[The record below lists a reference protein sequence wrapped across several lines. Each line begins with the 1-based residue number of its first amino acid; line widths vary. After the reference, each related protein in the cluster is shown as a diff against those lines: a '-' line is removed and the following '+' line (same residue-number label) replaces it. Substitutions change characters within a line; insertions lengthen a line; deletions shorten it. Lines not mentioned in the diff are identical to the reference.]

1 MAGTPPWQ
9 KGDMNAILSPM
20 DLATQILIV
29 DDDAGIRSLVSS
41 FLERHGFKTDTA
53 ANPAEMRAKLTGGRY
68 DLIVLDVMMP
78 GEDGLSALRKLQ
90 QNNGPPVIML
100 SAVGTDIDRVV
111 GLEMGADDYMA
122 KPCNPRELLARIRT
136 VLRRHARGGEETVP
150 AGTTDALLDLRNLGF
165 AGWRID
171 LISRILHDP
180 GGRPVALSD
189 GEFRL
194 LRAFVEHPRRVLT
207 RDQLMDYAGGSESEH
222 YDRAIDVQVSRLR
235 RKLAMGDGNVELIRT
250 VRSEGYM
257 FVPAVRRV

>member
-1 MAGTPPWQ
+1 
-9 KGDMNAILSPM
+9 MNVIVSAM

-41 FLERHGFKTDTA
+41 FLEKHGFKTDTA
-53 ANPAEMRAKLTGGRY
+53 ADPVEMRSKLNGGKF

-78 GEDGLSALRKLQ
+78 GEDGLTALRKLQ
-90 QNNGPPVIML
+90 KNDGPPIIML

-111 GLEMGADDYMA
+111 GLEMGADDYMS

-136 VLRRHARGGEETVP
+136 VLRRRARSSAATTAGPEADAVP
-150 AGTTDALLDLRNLGF
+150 GSGKLAF
-165 AGWRID
+165 AGWHID
-171 LISRILHDP
+171 LIGRLLRDP
-180 GGRPVALSD
+180 DDKVVTLSD

-207 RDQLMDYAGGSESEH
+207 RDQLLDYARGSESEH
-222 YDRAIDVQVSRLR
+222 YDRAIDVQISRLR
-235 RKLAMGDGNVELIRT
+235 RKLSVGSTMPELIRT

-257 FVPAVRRV
+257 FVPPVRRL

>member
-1 MAGTPPWQ
+1 
-9 KGDMNAILSPM
+9 MNAILSPM

-136 VLRRHARGGEETVP
+136 VLRRKEARPVLSQPTSSDDTEP
-150 AGTTDALLDLRNLGF
+150 AVWREF
-165 AGWRID
+165 AGWKMD
-171 LISRILHDP
+171 MVSRVLHDP
-180 GGRPVALSD
+180 D
-189 GEFRL
+189 
-194 LRAFVEHPRRVLT
+194 
-207 RDQLMDYAGGSESEH
+207 D
-222 YDRAIDVQVSRLR
+222 
-235 RKLAMGDGNVELIRT
+235 
-250 VRSEGYM
+250 
-257 FVPAVRRV
+257 